1 MSSAVSPIA
10 NAVVAYSTFDS
21 LGLRRTGQYVV
32 GSLICFWNSQN
43 TKKNGEFMGITLLLL
58 DELNSLH
65 TQPLYIHRLSISEDI
80 FLALRQKLAETTKG
94 QVLDVQPG
102 QATLQQHCDA
112 VKRAMGVEEANNL
125 GLRNLILLEP
135 GRFKGIRELPWDLPG
150 CLIGRFF
157 IGLESSSKVGYSQMD
172 GLRNL

>member
-58 DELNSLH
+58 DEL
-65 TQPLYIHRLSISEDI
+65 
-80 FLALRQKLAETTKG
+80 
-94 QVLDVQPG
+94 VVV
-102 QATLQQHCDA
+102 TLGDQ
-112 VKRAMGVEEANNL
+112 R
-125 GLRNLILLEP
+125 
-135 GRFKGIRELPWDLPG
+135 
-150 CLIGRFF
+150 
-157 IGLESSSKVGYSQMD
+157 
-172 GLRNL
+172 

>member
-58 DELNSLH
+58 DELVRTVS
-65 TQPLYIHRLSISEDI
+65 
-80 FLALRQKLAETTKG
+80 
-94 QVLDVQPG
+94 
-102 QATLQQHCDA
+102 
-112 VKRAMGVEEANNL
+112 NL
-125 GLRNLILLEP
+125 
-135 GRFKGIRELPWDLPG
+135 FASF
-150 CLIGRFF
+150 CFF
-157 IGLESSSKVGYSQMD
+157 IYENLQIYDHLKVVVTLGDQ
-172 GLRNL
+172 R

>member
-58 DELNSLH
+58 DELPDSSEPDHLARNVFFGFMSLLRILFTPNH
-65 TQPLYIHRLSISEDI
+65 CTFTASQSVKISSWHSDRSEGHLMSESRPGA
-80 FLALRQKLAETTKG
+80 LA
-94 QVLDVQPG
+94 
-102 QATLQQHCDA
+102 
-112 VKRAMGVEEANNL
+112 
-125 GLRNLILLEP
+125 
-135 GRFKGIRELPWDLPG
+135 
-150 CLIGRFF
+150 
-157 IGLESSSKVGYSQMD
+157 
-172 GLRNL
+172 